1 MVVTDMKNRLL
12 LSTVFALVS
21 GGLFAAAANG
31 KPAFSVA
38 PLPSHVQAQFM
49 ERTTQAHVFADP
61 GYRIWGM
68 AVIKWTDGK
77 YHGYYARWPEELGH
91 DAWMTHCEI
100 AHAVADQPEG
110 PFTYVNTVLESRN
123 PDGWD
128 VNNAHNPAICV
139 VDGKI
144 CLYYIANDLRP
155 LYKGDFK
162 TDYPDMEWFKANWK
176 QVRNRQRIGVAIA
189 TDSSGPFVR
198 SKEPVVVPHGRF
210 INIAVNP
217 AVCYVDGRYTMIMKG
232 DDAEKPDKWFRIQLV
247 GHANQPE
254 GPFTFRQQPVY
265 SKRQT
270 EDAGIWYDQKAGRY
284 YMVCHV
290 MRKPDL
296 ALFTSTDG
304 KSWKPAKSRVFMKK
318 QFRLE
323 DGSLWKPDRVERPF
337 ILTDDSG
344 KPVMLY
350 LAVADKDVNG
360 NIAVKLAE

>member
-1 MVVTDMKNRLL
+1 MNRLKK
-12 LSTVFALVS
+12 TVAIALGTLVVRVYSAEANAEKS
-21 GGLFAAAANG
+21 GPF
-31 KPAFSVA
+31 AFS
-38 PLPSHVQAQFM
+38 PLPNGVKSAFA
-49 ERTTQAHVFADP
+49 ERRATAHVFADP

-68 AVIKWTDGK
+68 AVVQWTDGT

-100 AHAVADQPEG
+100 AHAVADKPEG
-110 PFTYVNTVLESRN
+110 PFQYVNTVLESRN

-162 TDYPDMEWFKANWK
+162 TDYPDMEWFKANRK
-176 QVRNRQRIGVAIA
+176 QVRNAQRIGVATA
-189 TDSSGPFVR
+189 TDPAGPFVR

-217 AVCYVDGRYTMIMKG
+217 AVCYVDGTHVMIMKG
-232 DDAEKPDKWFRIQLV
+232 DDADKPDKWFRIQLV
-247 GHANQPE
+247 GHSKHPE
-254 GPFTFRQQPVY
+254 GPFTFQQQPVY
-265 SKRQT
+265 SKKQT
-270 EDAGIWYDQKAGRY
+270 EDAGIWYDQEAGRY

-290 MRKPDL
+290 MGKPDL
-296 ALFTSTDG
+296 ALFTSTDSH
-304 KSWKPAKSRVFMKK
+304 SWKPANPRVFMKK

-323 DGSLWKPDRVERPF
+323 DGGLWKPDRVERPF

-344 KPVMLY
+344 KPLMLY
-350 LAVADKDVNG
+350 LAVADNDING
-360 NIAVKLAE
+360 NIAVKLSE